1 LRFAIRRSQPT
12 GKNGATTGEDARM
25 AHHNFDDISLDRRAL
40 LRSGALF
47 GGGALLATSPFAAAL
62 AKAPATAWPTVT
74 AMVEDYV
81 AQRKVANMVAT
92 MGWGQKAPQF
102 ISRGTLTIGQ
112 AALAGPDSLY
122 RIYSMT
128 KPITGMAAMIL
139 IDEGKLGLDQ
149 PIAEILPAYARM
161 MVQKTPDGSITDLVP
176 AERPITVRHLL
187 THTAGLGYG
196 IVQKGPIKTLYED
209 QGLIP
214 GQVSRI
220 AIPGLGRGTPVRGL
234 DVFADRLA
242 KVPLVH
248 QPGTKW
254 SYSVGLDLLG
264 RVIEVAAKQ
273 PFDRFL
279 QERIFEPSGMT
290 STWFRVPASEVG
302 RFTTNYGIL
311 GGTPV
316 PMDPARA
323 SIYLDEPAF
332 PFGGAG
338 LVSSPRDY
346 DRFLTMLAGLGAIGG
361 KRVMSERAVRLG
373 TSNLLPAGVNTAGT
387 FAAGS
392 GFGAGGRSNDG
403 NYGWGG
409 AAGTVAFVNI
419 GSGLR
424 GNLMTQYMP
433 SEAWPVHSAFPAA
446 VLKDLAATMPAKK
459 VAA

>member
-1 LRFAIRRSQPT
+1 
-12 GKNGATTGEDARM
+12 M
-25 AHHNFDDISLDRRAL
+25 AHRSFDDIALDRRAL
-40 LRSGALF
+40 LRAGGWL
-47 GGGALLATSPFAAAL
+47 GGGALLAGSPLAAAL
-62 AKAPATAWPTVT
+62 AKGAGAAWPAVT
-74 AMVEDYV
+74 ALVEDYV
-81 AQRKVANMVAT
+81 RQGRVANMVAT
-92 MGWGQKAPQF
+92 LGWGQKAPQH
-102 ISRGTLTIGQ
+102 IARGVLTIGQ
-112 AALAGPDSLY
+112 PQPAGLDSLY

-149 PIAEILPAYARM
+149 PIAELLPAYAKM
-161 MVQKTPDGSITDLVP
+161 MVQKTPDGSVAPADLVP

-220 AIPGLGRGTPVRGL
+220 PLPGLGRGVPVRGL
-234 DVFADRLA
+234 AAFADRLA
-242 KVPLVH
+242 RVPLVY
-248 QPGTKW
+248 QPGTRW

-279 QERIFEPSGMT
+279 EERIFAPCGMT

-302 RFTTNYGIL
+302 RFTTNYAVVNKALIPL
-311 GGTPV
+311 
-316 PMDPARA
+316 DPPRA

-346 DRFLTMLAGLGAIGG
+346 DRFLMMLAGLGAIGG

-373 TSNLLPAGVNTAGT
+373 TSNLLPPGVSTANT

-392 GFGAGGRSNDG
+392 GFGAGGRSSDG
-403 NYGWGG
+403 NFGWGG

-419 GSGLR
+419 GTGLR
-424 GNLMTQYMP
+424 GTLMTQYMP

-446 VLKDLAATMPAKK
+446 VLKDLAAQAAAKK
-459 VAA
+459 AAA